1 MGDIVLISVS
11 GRDRPG
17 ITAALTNVLA
27 RYDVKVLDIGQAVI
41 HDNLAWGMLVD
52 VPEAQSSSPVFRD
65 LLFKA
70 QELDLDIRLKPVSD
84 DAYESWVGE
93 AGQPRH
99 IITLLGRQIRAAH
112 LARVASLVQSNAL
125 NIELIMRLSGRYSLS
140 VSTPERRTAVE
151 LAVSGAVPDIA
162 ALHAAFLRLSQEMDI
177 DVAIQEDDVYRRN
190 RRLVCLD
197 MDSTLIQNEIIDEL
211 AEVAGV
217 GDPIARITDA
227 AMRGELDFKSAFRRR
242 VALLKGLD
250 SKALEEVG
258 GSLELTDGAER
269 LIANLKRYGYKIAI
283 LSGGFMH
290 FARDLQHRLAI
301 DYVYANELPMREGKV
316 TGEVGDYIIDE
327 QEKARLLTQIAV
339 REGIQLEQVIAV
351 GDGANDLPML
361 AVAGLGIA
369 FHAKATV
376 HRQARYAIATSG
388 LDSILYLMGMSD
400 RELLE
405 A

>member
-1 MGDIVLISVS
+1 MGDIVLINVS

-17 ITAALTNVLA
+17 ITAALSDVLA
-27 RYDVKVLDIGQAVI
+27 HYDVNVLDIGQAVI
-41 HDNLAWGMLVD
+41 HDSLAWGMLVD
-52 VPEAQSSSPVFRD
+52 VPTAQSSSTVFRD

-84 DAYESWVGE
+84 DAYENWVRE

-99 IITLLGRQIRAAH
+99 IITLLGRQIRATH
-112 LARVASLVQSNAL
+112 LSRIADLVQSHGL
-125 NIELIMRLSGRYSLS
+125 NIELIMRLSGRHSLS
-140 VSTPERRTAVE
+140 VSTDERRTAVE

-217 GDPIARITDA
+217 RGQVASITDA

-250 SKALEEVG
+250 SKALDEVG
-258 GSLELTDGAER
+258 GSLVLTEGAER
-269 LIANLKRYGYKIAI
+269 LIGNLKRYGYKIAI
-283 LSGGFMH
+283 LSGGFMR
-290 FARDLQHRLAI
+290 FARGLQTRLAI
-301 DYVYANELPMREGKV
+301 DYVYANELPMRDGKV
-316 TGEVGDYIIDE
+316 TGEVGDYVIDE

-361 AVAGLGIA
+361 AIAGLGIA

-376 HRQARYAIATSG
+376 HNQARYAIATSG
-388 LDSILYLMGMSD
+388 LDSILYLMGMRD